1 MEKELE
7 GLKQELI
14 RLLNN
19 LSVEGNDV
27 IASTAKR
34 KVSDCAQEFYEESN
48 HQSTMNSGYI
58 LKLKISLQ
66 NRMI

>member
-14 RLLNN
+14 RLLYN

-34 KVSDCAQEFYEESN
+34 KVSDSAQGRFN
-48 HQSTMNSGYI
+48 KV
-58 LKLKISLQ
+58 L
-66 NRMI
+66 